1 MTPPGWEPVATVLVA
16 MTGFPISL
24 ALTRFL
30 MYFNMARG
38 ISGVDVHKLSK
49 PKIPEMCGASIPV
62 ALVMLAAAY
71 GTWHP
76 ETRLAMT
83 GFGLVVASTA
93 LVGGVDDKLRL
104 RGYYKPI
111 LALFCGLPITVL
123 GLMYPGEVYKPTL
136 RIPLFGGFHLPVIY
150 PLAIPIAISVT
161 SNTVNMLDPLNGT
174 MAGSVAILSG
184 GLLIGLLLTNSQPL
198 TVFLFASLLFSCLGF
213 FYYNRYPS
221 RAFSGNVGQ
230 FAVGGAVGAMAILG
244 RVEIATIV
252 AMFPHIQNS
261 FFFLSR
267 IKRFAEHRE
276 VSAKPTRLLDDGRLS
291 SSSDPKAALTL
302 VRTIL
307 VGKPANELEVVN
319 SIFALFLFSAALAVL
334 TLVLTR

>member
-1 MTPPGWEPVATVLVA
+1 MTPQGWELVATVLLA
-16 MTGFPISL
+16 MTAFPISL

-30 MYFNMARG
+30 KSFNMARG
-38 ISGVDVHKLSK
+38 IFGVDVHKLSK
-49 PKIPEMCGASIPV
+49 PKIPEMCGASIPA
-62 ALVMLAAAY
+62 ALLLLAAAY

-83 GFGLVVASTA
+83 AYALVVASTA
-93 LVGGVDDKLRL
+93 IVGALDDRLRL

-111 LALFCGLPITVL
+111 LALFSGLPIAVL
-123 GLMYPGEVYKPTL
+123 GLMYPGEIYKPTL
-136 RIPLFGGFHLPVIY
+136 RVPLFGGFHLPVIY
-150 PLAIPIAISVT
+150 PLSIPIAISVT

-184 GLLIGLLLTNSQPL
+184 GLLVGLLLTNSQPM
-198 TVFLFASLLFSCLGF
+198 TVFLFASLLFSSLGF

-221 RAFSGNVGQ
+221 QVFSGNVGQ
-230 FAVGGAVGAMAILG
+230 LAVGGAVGAMAILG

-252 AMFPHIQNS
+252 AMFPYIQNS

-267 IKRFAEHRE
+267 VKRFAEHRQ

-291 SSSDPKAALTL
+291 SSSDLNAPLTL
-302 VRTIL
+302 VRTML
-307 VGKPANELEVVN
+307 VGKPASEPEVVN
-319 SIFALFLFSAALAVL
+319 GIFALFLFSAGLAIV
-334 TLVLTR
+334 TLVLTG